1 MIKLP
6 ARILVVVALAGLA
19 YGVFSVSRI
28 NSSPAQDVAPPGCSE
43 GGEPGSSE
51 PGAAS
56 VSPGSVGA
64 NPGSSGGSSGA
75 SGGNSGSMPG
85 NSGSA
90 GAGTSGSAG
99 SSDPDGTV
107 SSVVNP
113 NEGAFEWTLER
124 MLLATPMPMTGEE
137 RSFLF
142 KHPPLEQLLGW
153 KQADFDQYIADPL
166 GLKHAAEEG
175 VRWRGLSAMLKRQ
188 ATAGARFFG
197 DKNEAPIF
205 HGSSDFRG
213 AEFEN
218 FDFDQFSLGLKKD
231 QIGAFIKMRQWRQ
244 EIKIRAALVESMRKK
259 AAQQG
264 KTEEFEKAI
273 DDSGAN

>member
-6 ARILVVVALAGLA
+6 ARILVVVALAGLV
-19 YGVFSVSRI
+19 YGVFSVSRM

-51 PGAAS
+51 PGMAGG
-56 VSPGSVGA
+56 SPGAVGG
-64 NPGSSGGSSGA
+64 NPGSGSSG
-75 SGGNSGSMPG
+75 SGGNSGSVPG

-90 GAGTSGSAG
+90 GAGTVGSG
-99 SSDPDGTV
+99 DPNGTV

-113 NEGAFEWTLER
+113 NEDAFEWTLER

-137 RSFLF
+137 RSFLS
-142 KHPPLEQLLGW
+142 KHPPLEQLLSW
-153 KQADFDQYIADPL
+153 KQADFDQYVADPL

-175 VRWRGLSAMLKRQ
+175 VRWRGLSSMLKRQ

-231 QIGAFIKMRQWRQ
+231 QTGAFIKMRQWRQ

-273 DDSGAN
+273 DDSGSN

>member
-1 MIKLP
+1 MVRLP
-6 ARILVVVALAGLA
+6 ARILVVVALAGLV
-19 YGVFSVSRI
+19 YGVFSVSRMS
-28 NSSPAQDVAPPGCSE
+28 SSPAQDVAPPGCSE

-51 PGAAS
+51 PGAAGG
-56 VSPGSVGA
+56 SPGAVGG
-64 NPGSSGGSSGA
+64 NPGSGSSG
-75 SGGNSGSMPG
+75 SGGH
-85 NSGSA
+85 SGSA
-90 GAGTSGSAG
+90 GAGTSGSSG
-99 SSDPDGTV
+99 SGDSNGTV

-231 QIGAFIKMRQWRQ
+231 RIGAFIKMRQWRQ

-273 DDSGAN
+273 DDSRSN

>member
-1 MIKLP
+1 
-6 ARILVVVALAGLA
+6 
-19 YGVFSVSRI
+19 
-28 NSSPAQDVAPPGCSE
+28 
-43 GGEPGSSE
+43 
-51 PGAAS
+51 
-56 VSPGSVGA
+56 
-64 NPGSSGGSSGA
+64 
-75 SGGNSGSMPG
+75 
-85 NSGSA
+85 
-90 GAGTSGSAG
+90 
-99 SSDPDGTV
+99 
-107 SSVVNP
+107 VVNP

-142 KHPPLEQLLGW
+142 KHPPLEQLQSW

-188 ATAGARFFG
+188 ATSGSKFLAD

-205 HGSSDFRG
+205 HSSIDSRG
-213 AEFEN
+213 AEFDS
-218 FDFDQFSLGLKKD
+218 FDFEKFQLGLKKD
-231 QIGAFIKMRQWRQ
+231 PIGGFIKMRQWRQ
-244 EIKIRAALVESMRKK
+244 EIKVRAALVESMRKK

-273 DDSGAN
+273 DDSGSN